1 MTKTDIFGNPE
12 HSSSATRRKS
22 KAEIF
27 NDYDGFVEKFKPKK
41 TTDDCYTPPAVYE
54 AVLSRAR
61 ELCGIPGDAP
71 IVRPFWPGGDY
82 ERYDYPE
89 GCVVVDNPP
98 FSIITRIRRFYKERG
113 ISYFLFAPSLTLFSG
128 CGGDECF
135 IVTDTDIT
143 YENGAVVRT
152 AFVTNMLPEWQVIT
166 DWRMRKYVQEA
177 QAAAKGQGHELSV
190 YDYPANLITAA
201 RLQKVVREGVELRF
215 PREEC
220 HFIRKLDAQGE
231 KGIFGGGFLIS
242 EKAAAEKAAA
252 EKAAAEKA
260 AAEKAAAEK
269 AAARARIEFPLSPA
283 ERAIIHRLDEAAK
296 NRPGHPSPTLNT
308 YRQ

>member
-1 MTKTDIFGNPE
+1 MTPTSE
-12 HSSSATRRKS
+12 RSSARKRS
-22 KAEIF
+22 VKERME
-27 NDYDGFVEKFKPKK
+27 DYEGFVEKFKPKK

-54 AVLSRAR
+54 AVLRRAR
-61 ELCGIPGDAP
+61 ELCRVPDGAP

-128 CGGDECF
+128 CGDDECY

-152 AFVTNMLPEWQVIT
+152 AFVTNMLPEWRVIT

-177 QAAAKGQGHELSV
+177 QAAAKGQGHELPC

-220 HFIRKLDAQGE
+220 RFVRKLDSMGG
-231 KGIFGGGFLIS
+231 KGIYGGGFLVS
-242 EKAAAEKAAA
+242 S
-252 EKAAAEKA
+252 
-260 AAEKAAAEK
+260 KAAAEK
-269 AAARARIEFPLSPA
+269 AAARARTHYELSRR
-283 ERAIIHRLDEAAK
+283 ERDIIGELDTRAAQR
-296 NRPGHPSPTLNT
+296 N
-308 YRQ
+308 Q

>member
-1 MTKTDIFGNPE
+1 MTKTDLFGNPE
-12 HSSSATRRKS
+12 HSATRRKR

-82 ERYDYPE
+82 ERFDYPP

-98 FSIITRIRRFYKERG
+98 FSIISRIRRFYHERG
-113 ISYFLFAPSLTLFSG
+113 IHYFLFAPSLTLFSG
-128 CGGDECF
+128 FNGEECF
-135 IVTDTDIT
+135 IVSDAHVI
-143 YENGAVVRT
+143 YENGANVPT
-152 AFVTNMLPEWQVIT
+152 SFIT
-166 DWRMRKYVQEA
+166 DLLPQWRVIVDSRMKYAVKRAQEA
-177 QAAAKGQGHELSV
+177 AKEANPEMPV
-190 YDYPANLITAA
+190 YDYPANLITSS
-201 RLQKVVREGVELRF
+201 RLGKMVREGVELRI
-215 PREEC
+215 PASEC
-220 HFIRKLDAQGE
+220 HFIRKLDCQGA

-260 AAEKAAAEK
+260 AAEKAAA
-269 AAARARIEFPLSPA
+269 RARILFSLSPA